1 MTRLLLII
9 TVLLGLATT
18 AQAQDRS
25 PLLPQV
31 PAATGEPHPEGNE
44 FWRKNHMELLKHDRD
59 LTMHLGDRDVQ
70 ASLAHCFDCHAA
82 KYDEGKIVSYESEK
96 HFCRACHDFAA
107 VRVDCFMCHRSTPEG
122 TDESGGHAALSA
134 PFWMSREQT
143 DLAALE
149 SYLTGAMPLNQD
161 EAAE

>member
-9 TVLLGLATT
+9 PVLLGLATT
-18 AQAQDRS
+18 AQAQERS

-31 PAATGEPHPEGNE
+31 PTATGEPHPEGPE

-59 LTMHLGDRDVQ
+59 LTMRQGDREVD
-70 ASLAHCFDCHAA
+70 ASLAKCFDCHAA
-82 KYDEGKIVSYESEK
+82 KDDDGKIVSYESEK
-96 HFCRACHDFAA
+96 HFCRVCHDFAA
-107 VRVDCFMCHRSTPEG
+107 VKVDCFMCHRSTPPD

-134 PFWMSREQT
+134 PGWMTRQQT
-143 DLAALE
+143 DLAALQ
-149 SYLTGAMPLNQD
+149 SYLTGVITPTEQ